1 MSRKV
6 IRADEGFQVW
16 RNNQMIAMTDENETL
31 RARINGEWQTI
42 GKASNE
48 REILAE
54 LDARGIYR

>member
-6 IRADEGFQVW
+6 IRSDEGYQVW
-16 RNNQMIAMTDENETL
+16 RNNQIIAMTDENEVL

-54 LDARGIYR
+54 LDAYGIFR

>member
-6 IRADEGFQVW
+6 IRSDEGYQVW
-16 RNNQMIAMTDENETL
+16 RNNQIIAMTDENEVL

-54 LDARGIYR
+54 LDAHGIFR

>member
-6 IRADEGFQVW
+6 IRSDEGYQVW
-16 RNNQMIAMTDENETL
+16 RNNQMIATTDENEVL

-54 LDARGIYR
+54 LDARGIFR